1 MQACRWAL
9 IGNAVT
15 VPVAKWLGERL
26 MDPCSR
32 KYYVGQ
38 KDCKLEAEAALFASL
53 PFHAGQGIAGWAF
66 ISGAMCC
73 TMRLKFFQSTCKAY
87 AEVL

>member
-1 MQACRWAL
+1 MLMQACRWAL

-26 MDPCSR
+26 MNPCSH

-38 KDCKLEAEAALFASL
+38 KDCKLDAETALNHQVAAMTTDPGL
-53 PFHAGQGIAGWAF
+53 P
-66 ISGAMCC
+66 
-73 TMRLKFFQSTCKAY
+73 
-87 AEVL
+87 E

>member
-1 MQACRWAL
+1 MLVVVVVAGDRHGTDSSMFAGQACRWAL

-38 KDCKLEAEAALFASL
+38 KDCKLELDAGMIPSAPMQFTGASQRV
-53 PFHAGQGIAGWAF
+53 PG
-66 ISGAMCC
+66 
-73 TMRLKFFQSTCKAY
+73 
-87 AEVL
+87 